1 MEPMLTEKGRFEMVF
16 GGFLTAAFLLVWTGP
31 ATAQLNVVATLPW
44 IGSLA
49 GEMGKDK
56 IKITT
61 LVKPN
66 QDPHYVEARPSMIL
80 EVRRADLL
88 LFNGLD
94 LEIGYL
100 PVLVESSRNPKI
112 QRSTPGHFDCS
123 RDVEVIEK
131 PQAVDRSMGDVHPLG
146 NPHYHLSP
154 RNISRA
160 AGAIA
165 EALAAVDPA
174 NGGFYRANLAA
185 WQERFREKER
195 AWGSY
200 HLKGKKFI
208 PYHKFFEY
216 LAQDFGFEILGYVE
230 PKPGIP
236 PSAGWVE
243 KIIESARKMKPE
255 AFLTTSYY
263 GTREVTFLSQK
274 SGVKYIVVPHDVGA
288 TSACR
293 DWFSLMDQVLMALK

>member
-1 MEPMLTEKGRFEMVF
+1 MIRRLILAMVCLLF
-16 GGFLTAAFLLVWTGP
+16 WASPAA
-31 ATAQLNVVATLPW
+31 ATLNVVATLPW

-49 GEMGKDK
+49 SDMGKEK
-56 IKITT
+56 INVTT

-66 QDPHYVEARPSMIL
+66 QDPHYVEAKPSMIL

-88 LFNGLD
+88 LFNGLE

-112 QRSTPGHFDCS
+112 QPGTSGYFDCS
-123 RDVEVIEK
+123 QFVEVIEK
-131 PQAVDRSMGDVHPLG
+131 PAAVDRSMGDVHPLG

-154 RNISRA
+154 RNIYRV
-160 AGAIA
+160 AGGIA
-165 EALAAVDPA
+165 EILAAA
-174 NGGFYRANLAA
+174 NPENAGFYRANLSA
-185 WQERFREKER
+185 WEGRFKEKEKQWMEYPLR
-195 AWGSY
+195 
-200 HLKGKKFI
+200 GKKFI

-216 LAQDFGFEILGYVE
+216 LAHEFGFKILGYVE

-243 KIIESARKMKPE
+243 KIIELAKKMKPD
-255 AFLTTSYY
+255 AILTTPYY

-288 TSACR
+288 TPACK
-293 DWFSLMDQVLMALK
+293 DWFSLMDQVLAALK

>member
-1 MEPMLTEKGRFEMVF
+1 MIPRCLLAMVC
-16 GGFLTAAFLLVWTGP
+16 FLFWVSP
-31 ATAQLNVVATLPW
+31 AVAQLNVVATLPW

-49 GEMGKDK
+49 SDIGKDK
-56 IKITT
+56 IKVTT
-61 LVKPN
+61 LVKSS
-66 QDPHYVEARPSMIL
+66 QDPHYVEAKPSMIL

-88 LFNGLD
+88 LFNGLE

-112 QRSTPGHFDCS
+112 QPGTPGYFDCS
-123 RDVEVIEK
+123 QFVEVIEK
-131 PQAVDRSMGDVHPLG
+131 PAAVDRSMGDVHPLG

-154 RNISRA
+154 RNIYRV
-160 AGAIA
+160 AGGIA
-165 EALAAVDPA
+165 EILAAA
-174 NGGFYRANLAA
+174 NPESAGFYRANLSA
-185 WQERFREKER
+185 WESRFKEKEKQ
-195 AWGSY
+195 WMEY
-200 HLKGKKFI
+200 PLKGKKFI

-216 LAQDFGFEILGYVE
+216 LAREFGFEILGYVE

-243 KIIESARKMKPE
+243 KIIELAKRMKPE
-255 AFLTTSYY
+255 AILTTSYY

-288 TSACR
+288 TPACK
-293 DWFSLMDQVLMALK
+293 DWFSLMDQVLAALK

>member
-1 MEPMLTEKGRFEMVF
+1 MIRR
-16 GGFLTAAFLLVWTGP
+16 GFLAMACLLVWASP
-31 ATAQLNVVATLPW
+31 AAAKLNIVATLPW

-49 GEMGKDK
+49 GDMGKDK
-56 IKITT
+56 IKVTT

-66 QDPHYVEARPSMIL
+66 QDPHYAEAKPSMIL

-88 LFNGLD
+88 LFNGLEI
-94 LEIGYL
+94 EIGYL

-112 QRSTPGHFDCS
+112 QPGTPGLFDCS
-123 RDVEVIEK
+123 QFVEVIEK

-154 RNISRA
+154 RNIYRVA
-160 AGAIA
+160 RGIT
-165 EALAAVDPA
+165 EMLATVDPGNA
-174 NGGFYRANLAA
+174 GFYRGNLAA
-185 WQERFREKER
+185 WQGKFREQER
-195 AWGSY
+195 QWGGY
-200 HLKGKKFI
+200 NMKGKKFL

-216 LAQDFGFEILGYVE
+216 LAHEFGFEILGYVE

-243 KIIESARKMKPE
+243 KIIDLAKKTNPE
-255 AFLTTSYY
+255 AILTTSYS

-274 SGVKYIVVPHDVGA
+274 SGVRYIVVPHDVGA
-288 TSACR
+288 TPACK
-293 DWFSLMDQVLMALK
+293 DWFSLMDQVLTALK

>member
-1 MEPMLTEKGRFEMVF
+1 MIQKSLLAIACF
-16 GGFLTAAFLLVWTGP
+16 LVWVSP
-31 ATAQLNVVATLPW
+31 AMAKLNVVATLPW

-49 GEMGKDK
+49 SEIGKDQ
-56 IKITT
+56 IKVTP

-88 LFNGLD
+88 MSNGLE

-100 PVLVESSRNPKI
+100 PVLIESSRNRKI
-112 QRSTPGHFDCS
+112 QPGTPGYFDCS
-123 RDVEVIEK
+123 QFVEVIEK
-131 PQAVDRSMGDVHPLG
+131 PAAVDRSMGDVHPLG

-154 RNISRA
+154 RNIYRVT
-160 AGAIA
+160 AGIT
-165 EALAAVDPA
+165 EMLATFDPGNA
-174 NGGFYRANLAA
+174 SYYRRNLAA
-185 WQERFREKER
+185 WQDKFKEKEKQ
-195 AWGSY
+195 WGDY
-200 HLKGKKFI
+200 NLKGKKFI

-216 LAQDFGFEILGYVE
+216 LAQEFQFEILGYVE

-243 KIIESARKMKPE
+243 RIIELAKKMKPE
-255 AFLTTSYY
+255 AILTTSYY

-274 SGVKYIVVPHDVGA
+274 SGVRYIVVPHDVGA
-288 TSACR
+288 TPACK
-293 DWFSLMDQVLMALK
+293 DWLSLMDQVLAALK